1 MPVGQSAQVSPWVGN
16 LAAPPLFGMLGAKDT
31 TNATCDLRPATC
43 DLRLTTYDLRSRMY
57 NDKLIHQH
65 EPCHKSTMRQ

>member
-1 MPVGQSAQVSPWVGN
+1 MCLLSPWVGN

-31 TNATCDLRPATC
+31 TNATCDLR
-43 DLRLTTYDLRSRMY
+43 LTTYNRRFRIC